1 MRRLIIGVVFVVLW
15 WPYLSVAIADNAP
28 VVIGA
33 VLVDINSA
41 KASELVKI
49 FSAIETMK
57 VIDGRPWSSTEELVT
72 KGIITED
79 KHTALQKVIIAKV
92 RTSEKPIASFFFL
105 GAEYT
110 LESKSG
116 QKNFAKPFPFIGLRV
131 NTLADTRKADDVKNN
146 VLFST
151 GKVRTQLDFRLVS
164 TAVEKFDPTNPANTN
179 LSAERSF
186 DTNVALFWAPFILN
200 INSSERVWE
209 IGPVIKVG
217 GQTSETEQNFFW
229 RTMGGIRFMETGS
242 VMNGTYFDVG
252 YGYSGNFLQPKYR
265 MKIEGF
271 LPMYDL
277 GVPLFLQTT
286 LETDFG
292 SKPDLVKIGFGTF
305 FDSSQILDKLK
316 KLTSG

>member
-1 MRRLIIGVVFVVLW
+1 MRRLIIGIVLVILL
-15 WPYLSVAIADNAP
+15 WPLVSIVSADPPP
-28 VVIGA
+28 VVIGSSS
-33 VLVDINSA
+33 VDINSA

-49 FSAIETMK
+49 FSATETMK
-57 VIDGRPWSSTEELVT
+57 VIDGRPWSSTEELVS
-72 KGIITED
+72 KGVITEE
-79 KHTALQKVIIAKV
+79 KHAALQKIIIAKV
-92 RTSEKPIASFFFL
+92 RTSEKPIASYFFL

-131 NTLADTRKADDVKNN
+131 NTLADTRRADDNA
-146 VLFST
+146 LFST

-209 IGPVIKVG
+209 IGPVVKVG